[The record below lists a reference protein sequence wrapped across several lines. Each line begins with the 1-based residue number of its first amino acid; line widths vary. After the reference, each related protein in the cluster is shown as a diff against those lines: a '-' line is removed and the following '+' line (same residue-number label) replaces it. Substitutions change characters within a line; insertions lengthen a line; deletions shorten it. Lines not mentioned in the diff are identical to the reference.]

1 MDGVCLTK
9 GVIYKATVHYNIKKM
24 ILDQLTG
31 SLKVDIIVHS
41 FKHKSEKKNTKRSMY
56 IRNTNVN
63 KAELKKVLK
72 WKILHVI
79 KQSKPGKICILCNI
93 GRIEIAF
100 ANTKRLLNSRT
111 ELIDKCKLLFKSL

>member
-41 FKHKSEKKNTKRSMY
+41 FKHKSEKKTLNEACISATQMLTK
-56 IRNTNVN
+56 
-63 KAELKKVLK
+63 
-72 WKILHVI
+72 
-79 KQSKPGKICILCNI
+79 
-93 GRIEIAF
+93 
-100 ANTKRLLNSRT
+100 LN
-111 ELIDKCKLLFKSL
+111 